1 MAWSKSTRIKV
12 MLVIDVMFFLLELG
26 VGFAV
31 HSLALMA
38 DAFHMVGALSER
50 NPTCM
55 LTFLRASSLTISF
68 RCLSVCGRFQWQ
80 GKQPRTSSL
89 MGYALPDSPYQRPAD
104 VNHFSGFAPRF

>member
-38 DAFHMVGALSER
+38 DAFHMVRPLE
-50 NPTCM
+50 
-55 LTFLRASSLTISF
+55 SS
-68 RCLSVCGRFQWQ
+68 RQKCYR
-80 GKQPRTSSL
+80 R
-89 MGYALPDSPYQRPAD
+89 
-104 VNHFSGFAPRF
+104 